1 MRWLFVSDFV
11 ADENSGAAGSLIA
24 IGRALQRAGHAVD
37 FEWKDGRPYRLRHP
51 TAARLI
57 ELPGR
62 QRRQVEARLRSAT
75 YDVVTISQPFAYGV
89 YERVAPRYPG
99 TLFLNRTHGW
109 EARLYDAQA
118 RFGFGRARS
127 HTSRWP
133 SRISAALHR
142 RACRRTARSSDAII
156 APASLCADFIRSAY
170 DLPPDRVRV
179 IAYGLDAD
187 STPASRRSHAP
198 GRRLLFVGS
207 YLPRKGSRILELLL
221 PAIAADFPDSSMT
234 FVTHEAVR
242 PLLED
247 RYGSAFGSRLS
258 IHPWMSRESLQA
270 FYSTHDILLF
280 PSLFEGF
287 GKVWMEAMSA
297 GMCVVGFAEGGL
309 PDVAGE
315 GEALTCATGDG
326 AALGR
331 LLRCALDDP
340 ARCGEIGRRAHERV
354 RRFSWERN
362 ARETIDLCQ
371 GLRTA

>member
-1 MRWLFVSDFV
+1 MRFLCIAAFQPD
-11 ADENSGAAGSLIA
+11 ANSGAAGTVFA
-24 IGRALQRAGHAVD
+24 IGTALRNLGHTVD
-37 FEWKDGRPYRLRHP
+37 FEWEPTEPFRFDNVTASRLF
-51 TAARLI
+51 
-57 ELPGR
+57 ELPGKQLR
-62 QRRQVEARLRSAT
+62 QAATRLSRAP
-75 YDVVTISQPFAYGV
+75 YDVVIISQPFAYLA
-89 YERVAPRYPG
+89 YERLSAEYPR